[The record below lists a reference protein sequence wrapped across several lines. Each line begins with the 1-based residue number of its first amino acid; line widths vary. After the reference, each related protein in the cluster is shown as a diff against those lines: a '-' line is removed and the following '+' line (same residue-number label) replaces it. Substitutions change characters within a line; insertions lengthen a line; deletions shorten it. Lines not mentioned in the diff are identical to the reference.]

1 MLALMA
7 YFIPVSALI
16 PVHGLVQLGSNI
28 SRTLVQRQY
37 IDWRITRIFLAGSFF
52 GAALG
57 ALLAVQLPEGVLEA
71 FLGLFIIIMVW
82 IKLPALRNA
91 TASIVGLGGFST
103 TFVSMFAGA
112 TGPLV
117 AVFLKSLFDQHRRL
131 VATHAATMV
140 AQHGIKVVAFG
151 FAGFAFY
158 QWLPLVIGMAA
169 SGFLGVNA
177 GTSLM
182 NRLPEKTLQTI
193 FKITLTLVSLDLLRR
208 GLQTV
213 LQA

>member
-1 MLALMA
+1 
-7 YFIPVSALI
+7 
-16 PVHGLVQLGSNI
+16 
-28 SRTLVQRQY
+28 
-37 IDWRITRIFLAGSFF
+37 
-52 GAALG
+52 
-57 ALLAVQLPEGVLEA
+57 
-71 FLGLFIIIMVW
+71 
-82 IKLPALRNA
+82 
-91 TASIVGLGGFST
+91 
-103 TFVSMFAGA
+103 MFAGA

-158 QWLPLVIGMAA
+158 QWLPLVIGMVV

-182 NRLPEKTLQTI
+182 NRLPEKTLQII